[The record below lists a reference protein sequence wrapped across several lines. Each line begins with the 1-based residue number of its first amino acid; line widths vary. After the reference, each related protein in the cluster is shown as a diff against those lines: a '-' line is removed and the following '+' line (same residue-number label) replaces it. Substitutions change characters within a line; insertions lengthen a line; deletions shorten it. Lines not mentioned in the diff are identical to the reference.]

1 MHLMRTKQFLCVDF
15 RFKCVFNSS
24 HSAATEHLQTEVSPA
39 YKLPSPNPEEVRS
52 CDMSASSSELR
63 PRGLDHDD
71 DEDAS
76 THVVVQPEIAA
87 QEEGGSRRSVGSC
100 ASTFN

>member
-1 MHLMRTKQFLCVDF
+1 MHPKRTNEQFLCVDV

-24 HSAATEHLQTEVSPA
+24 HSAANEHPQTEVSSA

-52 CDMSASSSELR
+52 CDMSESSSELK
-63 PRGLDHDD
+63 PRGLDHDG
-71 DEDAS
+71 EEEAS
-76 THVVVQPEIAA
+76 AHVVVQPEIAA

-100 ASTFN
+100 T